1 MADITTPQAVRFCN
15 DRLRKGCDA
24 IISAIRT
31 LRELRAEYVAQ
42 GIGPLVAGSAELQQA
57 KIADGSATDGRT
69 PLTGYDVDL
78 ASGAAQTLIDWA
90 DGTGSSHVAALTRPT
105 VDTAPRF

>member
-15 DRLRKGCDA
+15 EKLRPACDS

-31 LRELRAEYVAQ
+31 LRELRAEYVAH
-42 GIGPLVAGSAELQQA
+42 GIGPLVAGTSQLQQSVLV
-57 KIADGSATDGRT
+57 DGSATDGRT

-78 ASGAAQTLIDWA
+78 ASGAAQAILDWA
-90 DGTGSSHVAALTRPT
+90 DVAGAAHIAALTKPAVNT
-105 VDTAPRF
+105 TPVF